1 MKFLVDNALSPL
13 VAVSLCKAGHDA
25 VHVRDYGLQAAED
38 ESIFER
44 AQNENRILISADT
57 DFSALLALRQERTP
71 SVVLFRKASQRRPEE
86 QVRLLLANLPT
97 VTDALN
103 AGSGVVVEE
112 TRVRIRSLPFRARR
126 KPA

>member
-13 VAVSLCKAGHDA
+13 VAKGLCQAGYDA
-25 VHVRDYGLQAAED
+25 VHVREYGMQAAED
-38 ESIFER
+38 ESIFGR

-57 DFSALLALRQERTP
+57 DFSALLALRQKRTP

-103 AGSGVVVEE
+103 VGSVVVVEE
-112 TRVRIRSLPFRARR
+112 TRVRIRSLPFGVRH